1 MNCTAPKIADKKF
14 NQTCVADL
22 KKFRFCFYNRT
33 CTFMN
38 VQSKKNQYTCTEVIS
53 RVIRIQLQNFIDIFG
68 NYTLT

>member
-1 MNCTAPKIADKKF
+1 MNCRAPKIADEKF

-22 KKFRFCFYNRT
+22 KKFRFYLFNRT

-38 VQSKKNQYTCTEVIS
+38 VQCKNQYTCTEVSS
-53 RVIRIQLQNFIDIFG
+53 RVIRIQLQNFIDILG

>member
-1 MNCTAPKIADKKF
+1 MNCRAPKIADEKF
-14 NQTCVADL
+14 NHTCVADL

-38 VQSKKNQYTCTEVIS
+38 VQSKIQYACTEVSS
-53 RVIRIQLQNFIDIFG
+53 RVIRIQLQNFIYIFG